1 MFLYSKNKNYII
13 SIILLLSITSC
24 VNVIES
30 PVKKYNTEFLRT
42 NARKINRS
50 KNKHLAL
57 AKEQGIYYRINN
69 TDAIDSKYYKKSN
82 GSKLK
87 KNYRYSEVGI
97 DNDKEQKEI
106 KYLGS
111 DLSIYYKQRNLKD
124 DNDFIKLNED
134 HAQLIMYL
142 AENYP
147 DYSKER
153 ISFDDIKP
161 NNDMLYGNLKL
172 RKEKEYKYIDNQTMQ
187 ENFDYIDIMN
197 RIKKEIY
204 LENKKQE
211 AQSIDKSKN
220 RTENALTTIK
230 NKFMNLFK

>member
-1 MFLYSKNKNYII
+1 MFLYSKNKKFIKN
-13 SIILLLSITSC
+13 IILLLYLPSC

-50 KNKHLAL
+50 KNKHLNL
-57 AKEQGIYYRINN
+57 AKQQNIYYRINN
-69 TDAIDSKYYKKSN
+69 TDAIDNAYYKKTN

-87 KNYRYSEVGI
+87 KNYRYDDTNIKNEEKP
-97 DNDKEQKEI
+97 KEL

-124 DNDFIKLNED
+124 DSDFIKFDED
-134 HAQLIMYL
+134 HSQFIMYL

-153 ISFDDIKP
+153 ISFGDIKP
-161 NNDMLYGNLKL
+161 SSDMLYGNLKL

-197 RIKKEIY
+197 RVKKEVY

-211 AQSIDKSKN
+211 IKDNINNKK
-220 RTENALTTIK
+220 TEGTLTTIK